1 MAPGSK
7 PLSED
12 QLRRTWSL
20 VDVLTMLKRRANH
33 PPPTAELIRR
43 KFDALSLPALD
54 TLSILID
61 HTIAE
66 QHRRLSP
73 RQVCGMSQAVR
84 VFPEDTASEVAHA
97 HACES
102 VVSTTA
108 AKRASFEASHLL
120 RLGLEHLAMARKK
133 GLPLCPIA
141 TDRDLQAMDA
151 LRRGGMNDKS
161 AALEILGV
169 GDANVPE
176 DRACFESPNGFLT
189 GTACCIAMMDRLDLP
204 GDICCMGLVIRS
216 SGPTSFRFA
225 VDVTISSYARD
236 VWAMR
241 STRVN
246 VGGFG
251 GWCGPRPSRS
261 RHTFERARDG
271 SRLSS

>member
-1 MAPGSK
+1 M
-7 PLSED
+7 
-12 QLRRTWSL
+12 RRTWSL
-20 VDVLTMLKRRANH
+20 VGVLTMLKRRANH

-66 QHRRLSP
+66 QHRRLRP
-73 RQVCGMSQAVR
+73 RQVCGMSHAVR
-84 VFPEDTASEVAHA
+84 VFREDTASEVAHA

-120 RLGLEHLAMARKK
+120 RLGLEHLALARKK

-169 GDANVPE
+169 DDANVPE
-176 DRACFESPNGFLT
+176 DRAITS
-189 GTACCIAMMDRLDLP
+189 A
-204 GDICCMGLVIRS
+204 GLNR
-216 SGPTSFRFA
+216 G
-225 VDVTISSYARD
+225 
-236 VWAMR
+236 
-241 STRVN
+241 
-246 VGGFG
+246 
-251 GWCGPRPSRS
+251 
-261 RHTFERARDG
+261 
-271 SRLSS
+271 